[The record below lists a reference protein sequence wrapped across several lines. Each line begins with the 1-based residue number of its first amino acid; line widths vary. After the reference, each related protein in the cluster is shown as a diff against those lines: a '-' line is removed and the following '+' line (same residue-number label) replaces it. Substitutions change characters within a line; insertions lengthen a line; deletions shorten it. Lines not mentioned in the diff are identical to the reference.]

1 MNDRPPGADHADLA
15 WQFRLTTALAGKD
28 AEHQAEIERLLS
40 IITDIRGALDRLLAS
55 ETGIAAI
62 DYRRSMQTIAR
73 QLDSTSR
80 ANGLEAIGCP
90 GEEADPSIHR
100 VVATRHDPGVPADGV
115 IEVVRHGYRYRDR
128 IVPAEVIVSIGP
140 DETATAM
147 PGGTG
152 PAAPQLSTD
161 EERE

>member
-1 MNDRPPGADHADLA
+1 MSDRPPGADHTDLA
-15 WQFRLTTALAGKD
+15 WQFRLTTALAGKE
-28 AEHQAEIERLLS
+28 AEHQAETESLLS

-55 ETGIAAI
+55 GTGIGTV
-62 DYRRSMQTIAR
+62 DYRRSIQTIAR
-73 QLDSTSR
+73 QLDSALR
-80 ANGLEAIGCP
+80 AHGLEAIGCP

-100 VVATRHDPGVPADGV
+100 VVATRHDPGVPTDGV

-140 DETATAM
+140 DQTATSM

-152 PAAPQLSTD
+152 PAAP
-161 EERE
+161 